1 MALPSNPHKETALFS
16 LLLWFFWAGIVS
28 VEGFLLPY
36 LTEQGFSPSQAGLV
50 MSALFLCAIP
60 GQPFWGHVC
69 DRLDTHRP
77 IFLAVILVGAG
88 ALLLVPL
95 AIPRLPLVIGAVMI
109 YSVTV
114 NSMPGN
120 LDGWIMARRRLVP
133 RIEYGFARAMGS
145 FGFALCA
152 IILGTLY
159 DHWGLHLIFPVFG
172 IFAVLAAG
180 VALCTPD
187 SGSPGISP
195 SWRSCPPGASD
206 PAWASPGTTDSTDCG
221 TATSGRSPGES
232 PPSGPG
238 SPPAPSSFTQVI
250 RLVWNHRQ
258 YRVFVLCSILLFTA
272 FRATYTFLPLLVAQV
287 GGGNRHIGWAHS
299 VGAATEIPVMIVA
312 GVLLRRVRPEKTI
325 LAAMVI
331 MTIRMSFYAFVGTP
345 GAIIALQSLHGLSF
359 GLFLASSVYY
369 IEDIAPAG
377 SKSLF
382 QALAPSM
389 YFGLGS
395 VLGSS
400 LGGVVVDTL
409 GLRTLFGLAPLGMA
423 GAAVLFYLT
432 SRPGAGRSRRKS
444 LLSRP

>member
-1 MALPSNPHKETALFS
+1 MALPVATAHKETALFS

-36 LTEQGFSPSQAGLV
+36 LTEQGFPPSQAGLV

-69 DRLDTHRP
+69 DRLGTHRP
-77 IFLAVILVGAG
+77 IFLGVILTGAA
-88 ALLLVPL
+88 ALLFIPL
-95 AIPRLPLVIGAVMI
+95 AIPRLPLVIGITMI

-133 RIEYGFARAMGS
+133 KIEYGMARAMGS
-145 FGFALCA
+145 FGFALWA
-152 IILGTLY
+152 ILLGTLY
-159 DHWGLHLIFPVFG
+159 DRWGLHLIFPVFG
-172 IFAVLAAG
+172 LFALLAAG
-180 VALCTPD
+180 VALFTPD
-187 SGSPGISP
+187 SGSLGITPPWASSPMDCGSAASGISL
-195 SWRSCPPGASD
+195 R
-206 PAWASPGTTDSTDCG
+206 DSTSS
-221 TATSGRSPGES
+221 AV
-232 PPSGPG
+232 
-238 SPPAPSSFTQVI
+238 PASSSPSSFTQVV
-250 RLVWNHRQ
+250 RLVWDHRP
-258 YRVFVLCSILLFTA
+258 YRIFVLSSILLFTA
-272 FRATYTFLPLLVAQV
+272 FRATYTFLPLLIAEV

-299 VGAATEIPVMIVA
+299 VGAATEIPVMIMA
-312 GVLLRRVRPEKTI
+312 GFLLRKIRPEKTI
-325 LAAMVI
+325 LAAMII
-331 MTIRMSFYAFVGTP
+331 MTIRMSFYAFVRSP
-345 GAIIALQSLHGLSF
+345 GAIIALQGLHGLSF

-409 GLRTLFGLAPLGMA
+409 GLRVLFGLAPLGMA
-423 GAAVLFYLT
+423 GAALIFYSK
-432 SRPGAGRSRRKS
+432 SRTTNPGKNRLNPGGDRS
-444 LLSRP
+444 P